1 MHTDKPSLAS
11 WAAVVSALTWLSFAT
26 GPRQSVVDYWP
37 LMILMKVSL
46 MYKYVERLMVTRKA
60 REGDC

>member
-1 MHTDKPSLAS
+1 MHIDKTSLAS
-11 WAAVVSALTWLSFAT
+11 WAVVVTTLMWLSFAT
-26 GPRQSVVDYWP
+26 GPRQTVVDYWP

-60 REGDC
+60 REEDC

>member
-1 MHTDKPSLAS
+1 MHIDKTSLAS
-11 WAAVVSALTWLSFAT
+11 WAVVVTALMWLSFAT
-26 GPRQSVVDYWP
+26 GPRQTVVDYWP

-60 REGDC
+60 REEDC